1 MGVHKLW
8 IWIYKRNERNWG
20 IKIMEFGQTMDLIFI
35 TKYKV
40 KRQKND
46 GYWTNYG
53 FGSSI
58 IWVSKEAEKSWVLNE
73 LWIWN

>member
-1 MGVHKLW
+1 MGVHELW

-40 KRQKND
+40 KRKKND
-46 GYWTNYG
+46 GYWINYG
-53 FGSSI
+53 FEI
-58 IWVSKEAEKSWVLNE
+58 DNKIKE
-73 LWIWN
+73 